1 VRLALVTCWIWLGLL
16 FAVRAETLPPKPEH
30 YFNDY
35 AGVVPADTGRQ
46 LDQKLEQ
53 FERDTSNQIVVAVFK
68 KLETESSLE
77 DYTQRIFESWKV
89 GQAKLNNGA
98 ILFVF
103 VQDHKMRIQTGYGL
117 EGALPDIICGQII
130 RNEITPAFKAGN
142 YGAGLSAGVEAM
154 IKATKGEYKSTGKTH
169 DDDKGQTEGA
179 VLTGVFILIFI
190 LIQVVS
196 ALRRGTVYSSRG
208 RRSSSW
214 GGGGFWMG
222 GGGSGGGGGGS
233 DFGGGGGGFSG
244 GGGDSGGG
252 GASGSW

>member
-1 VRLALVTCWIWLGLL
+1 VRLALITCWLWLGLL

-46 LDQKLEQ
+46 LDQKLQQ

-68 KLETESSLE
+68 KMETDSSLE
-77 DYTQRIFESWKV
+77 DYCQRVFESWKV

-117 EGALPDIICGQII
+117 EGALPDITCGQII
-130 RNEITPAFKAGN
+130 RNEIAPAFKAGN

-154 IKATKGEYKSTGKTH
+154 IKATKGEYKGTGKTR

-179 VLTGVFILIFI
+179 ILTGAFILIFI
-190 LIQVVS
+190 IIQVVS
-196 ALRRGTVYSSRG
+196 FFRRATVYTSRG
-208 RRSSSW
+208 RRTSSW

-222 GGGSGGGGGGS
+222 GGSSGGGFSGGGDS
-233 DFGGGGGGFSG
+233 GGGFSG